1 MNLSPVDGFVLGVLA
16 CAVAGL
22 AVFGVIVVV
31 RKAAEVANSL
41 IAGLSAIPQLKES
54 NESLVKVVISFR
66 DEVRAFRTVALGQP
80 ELVPEFGPENQPP
93 QSTRTPAPFPAP
105 AFDRFPVEAADAT
118 REDSQVI
125 APTDAEMVEFER
137 VENLRNMGI
146 QVEEPEPGTG
156 IGAEV

>member
-93 QSTRTPAPFPAP
+93 QGTRTPAPFPAP
-105 AFDRFPVEAADAT
+105 AFDRFPVEVPDAT
-118 REDSQVI
+118 RGDSQII
-125 APTDAEMVEFER
+125 ASTDAEMAEFER

-146 QVEEPEPGTG
+146 EVEEPELGTG